1 VRPVPL
7 QMWQGRAMF
16 WHRCGRGGPSPGTD
30 LTAVNPVPV
39 QMWQGWAQSRRRCGR
54 AHEGDGL
61 KRCSSPDARVVVSA
75 SVRAR
80 PMRSTSNGRKNEPSV
95 VSAALTI
102 SACDACEIPSEYLRE
117 SERSSASQACAR
129 ARFCVRVCTCV
140 RGACGACMCVCVQ
153 GVACE
158 IRRST

>member
-1 VRPVPL
+1 
-7 QMWQGRAMF
+7 MF
-16 WHRCGRGGPSPGTD
+16 W
-30 LTAVNPVPV
+30 
-39 QMWQGWAQSRRRCGR
+39 RRCGR

-129 ARFCVRVCTCV
+129 AVLCVCVCVVRVVRACACVYVCAWCVWCVHVRVCA
-140 RGACGACMCVCVQ
+140 GCGM
-153 GVACE
+153 
-158 IRRST
+158 